1 MTLSKTP
8 STRPNSP
15 ISSPSPQKSTPPLK
29 RPDWEGRL
37 FTPTRCTAPL
47 DPYAGS
53 LFDRYARVI
62 DIAWRE
68 AFGHGLDQ
76 FQADALRAITELGAF
91 GTLRHRQFLL
101 SMGRQNGKTEIAA
114 ALGLLML
121 LHNPRAAIIGIAS
134 NAEQAGLVYRRV
146 MGVIRQN
153 PALRSRFNAL
163 TDTRGIRTSS
173 GGYYTLKPAKSAALQ
188 GEPIDLG
195 IVDEVHLLKSDLWSD
210 LVNGTGGRPNC
221 VVVGITTAG
230 DDDAE
235 LLKHLYK
242 LAAEGKIGHII
253 CEAPEPT
260 IPEDDATLWQYLAAA
275 NPSYVVRPDIADNP
289 EARAAIIQ
297 DVRSL
302 LPASAIRY
310 RLNLFT
316 AADNVY
322 LPVVDWLQR
331 AGEITPP
338 ADGVTFVLDRTP
350 SWTHASIA
358 AAWRAADGTYETQI
372 VASVASPSPEKLV
385 DLCVALAPRHRLF
398 AADAYSL
405 GSVLDTLK
413 QRGYRTKRGTLGDVT
428 GSASRLYAHV
438 KDGTVRHVGDPL
450 LTVQLPRTGTKNVG
464 DNFRLVRKGGDI
476 DAVVATAGAVYF
488 AETAPDVPVQ
498 IF

>member
-1 MTLSKTP
+1 MTSVK
-8 STRPNSP
+8 
-15 ISSPSPQKSTPPLK
+15 PQT
-29 RPDWEGRL
+29 RPDWSGRL
-37 FTPTRCTAPL
+37 YTPTRCTAPL
-47 DPYAGS
+47 ETYAGS
-53 LFDRYARVI
+53 LYDRYERVLE
-62 DIAWRE
+62 IAWRE
-68 AFGHGLDQ
+68 AFGHGLDA
-76 FQADALRAITELGAF
+76 FQADALRAITELTAF

-134 NAEQAGLVYRRV
+134 NADQAGLVYKRV

-163 TDTRGIRTSS
+163 TDTRGIRTAA
-173 GGYYTLKPAKSAALQ
+173 GGYYTLKAAKSASLQ

-195 IVDEVHLLKSDLWSD
+195 IVDEVHLLKGDLWSD

-221 VVVGITTAG
+221 LVVGITTAG
-230 DDDAE
+230 DDDSVT
-235 LLKHLYK
+235 LKHLYK

-253 CEAPEPT
+253 CEAPESR
-260 IPEDDATLWQYLAAA
+260 IPDDDATLWEYLAAA
-275 NPSYVVRPDIADNP
+275 NPSLVVRPEIVNGP
-289 EARAAIIQ
+289 EYRAAIIA
-297 DVRSL
+297 DVRSMP
-302 LPASAIRY
+302 PASAIRY

-316 AADNVY
+316 AAESVY
-322 LPVVDWLQR
+322 MGVADWLQR

-338 ADGVTFVLDRTP
+338 NDGVVFWIDRTP
-350 SWTHASIA
+350 SWTHASIV
-358 AAWRAADGTYETQI
+358 AAWRATDGIYETQV
-372 VASVASPSPEKLV
+372 VASVAAPSPEKLV

-398 AADAYSL
+398 AADAYNL
-405 GSVLDTLK
+405 GGVLDVLK
-413 QRGYRTKRGTLGDVT
+413 QRGFRTKRGTLGDVT

-438 KDGTVRHVGDPL
+438 KEGTLRHPGDPL
-450 LTVQLPRTGTKNVG
+450 MTVQLPRTGTKNVG

-476 DAVVATAGAVYF
+476 DTVVATAGALYF